1 MPRIRTSA
9 VCTCLTAADPM
20 MPYTSEGS
28 AVEAALTIRSG
39 ASLLAGPSCSH
50 AGTMLES
57 ECGETWPGH
66 DSDPNGELNETTTLK
81 PRVRK

>member
-1 MPRIRTSA
+1 MSRIRTSA
-9 VCTCLTAADPM
+9 ECTCLTAADPM

-28 AVEAALTIRSG
+28 AVEAALKIRSG
-39 ASLLAGPSCSH
+39 GSLFADPSCSN

-57 ECGETWPGH
+57 ECGESWPGH
-66 DSDPNGELNETTTLK
+66 EPDPNGELNETATLK